1 MEGTGLYSGLK
12 MLQVED
18 VNNVKS
24 LSDQQSINPITN

>member
-18 VNNVKS
+18 VNSVKS
-24 LSDQQSINPITN
+24 LSAQ

>member
-18 VNNVKS
+18 VNSVKS
-24 LSDQQSINPITN
+24 LSDQ